1 MAHLAAEIGPLLTH
15 FGLISIAL
23 IGMNQPPQPSAPS
36 ACASGAADSSGWFAS
51 EVYVH
56 DPQLKSYLRGSFP
69 SVQDVDDVV
78 QESYLRVWRA
88 RMLRPIG
95 SAKSFLF
102 TVARNVA
109 LKVLRKNSNAPFVP
123 AFEITE
129 LVMGEE
135 IPSGA
140 DAACVQE
147 RIDLLA
153 DAVMTLP
160 ARCRE
165 IVILHKL
172 QGVPQREVAAR
183 LGLSER
189 TVERQVRLGVKRC
202 LVYFRR
208 RGFAG
213 GVEHER

>member
-1 MAHLAAEIGPLLTH
+1 MSQSSQL
-15 FGLISIAL
+15 SSS
-23 IGMNQPPQPSAPS
+23 SARASKS
-36 ACASGAADSSGWFAS
+36 ADLSGWFAN

-69 SVQDVDDVV
+69 AVQDVDDVM

-88 RMLRPIG
+88 RMLQPIG

-109 LKVLRKNSNAPFVP
+109 LKILRKNSNAPFVP
-123 AFEITE
+123 TAEFAE
-129 LVMGEE
+129 LVVDDV
-135 IPSGA
+135 IPAGA
-140 DAACVQE
+140 EAACAQE
-147 RIDLLA
+147 RINLLA

-172 QGVPQREVAAR
+172 QGLSQKEVATQ

-189 TVERQVRLGVKRC
+189 TIERQVRIGTRRC
-202 LVYFRR
+202 LVFFRQ
-208 RGFAG
+208 RGLTG
-213 GVEHER
+213 GVNDEG